1 MRKNNL
7 IFKVLFSLLLVCCL
21 YSEWFAAPS
30 QKWREIINDLTSEW
44 RTDDEIKIMMED
56 LWYNTSD
63 YFSSSSTSNK
73 TYTSTQSKTTAE
85 WRNVLNKLRN
95 EWRTDDEIKSKMER
109 AWLDTSWY
117 FPETNTSTNY
127 NTTSY
132 NSGKTTPEWRN
143 ILNKLRNEWRTD
155 DEIKSKMEK
164 AWLDTSWYFPSSSGS
179 SKTSSSSK
187 NKFLYTYT
195 SRSCKNYD
203 IEYLSELWIYSSP
216 NLLKTEYFV
225 NAEYFKRYIDSKNPQ
240 RNGCPTNVWRISNSY
255 IDSSNSIY
263 RYTAPNWKVYFITNQ
278 NWSYTSKELS
288 KVKYFW
294 TINELK
300 SYIRDR
306 NPLIWMWNNE
316 SQTSNWLVNE
326 KKDQELNDSDEAKKN
341 RDIARKNDL
350 SQIQTAII
358 TSRIDNDKTWPG
370 NKNNNA
376 TEWLTMAEIAKDLE
390 VAGLTYVPFDPIS
403 SNTVRWLWSIKWIW
417 EYIYIVTKSNW
428 VKNAWFALMAKPET
442 KEGANRI
449 VCDWEKDF
457 DNGYITNSTDIK
469 DIQYCTTFIKT
480 DYCKRDN
487 QGRSKTQKCYYSN
500 ESQLRYLLTY

>member
-1 MRKNNL
+1 
-7 IFKVLFSLLLVCCL
+7 
-21 YSEWFAAPS
+21 
-30 QKWREIINDLTSEW
+30 
-44 RTDDEIKIMMED
+44 
-56 LWYNTSD
+56 
-63 YFSSSSTSNK
+63 
-73 TYTSTQSKTTAE
+73 
-85 WRNVLNKLRN
+85 
-95 EWRTDDEIKSKMER
+95 
-109 AWLDTSWY
+109 
-117 FPETNTSTNY
+117 
-127 NTTSY
+127 
-132 NSGKTTPEWRN
+132 
-143 ILNKLRNEWRTD
+143 
-155 DEIKSKMEK
+155 
-164 AWLDTSWYFPSSSGS
+164 
-179 SKTSSSSK
+179 
-187 NKFLYTYT
+187 
-195 SRSCKNYD
+195 
-203 IEYLSELWIYSSP
+203 
-216 NLLKTEYFV
+216 
-225 NAEYFKRYIDSKNPQ
+225 
-240 RNGCPTNVWRISNSY
+240 
-255 IDSSNSIY
+255 
-263 RYTAPNWKVYFITNQ
+263 
-278 NWSYTSKELS
+278 
-288 KVKYFW
+288 
-294 TINELK
+294 
-300 SYIRDR
+300 
-306 NPLIWMWNNE
+306 MWNNE